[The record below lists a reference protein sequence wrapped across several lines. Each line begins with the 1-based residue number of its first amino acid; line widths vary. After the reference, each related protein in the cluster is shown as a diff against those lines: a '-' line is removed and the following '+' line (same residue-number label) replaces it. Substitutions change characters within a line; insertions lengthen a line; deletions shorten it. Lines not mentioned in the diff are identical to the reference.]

1 MNPPSLFSPISIGPQ
16 TLPNRIMIS
25 PMRQYSGNNGNANDW
40 HIAHLG
46 SLALSGA
53 GLLFVEATSVSPEG
67 RITAGCLGLYND
79 ENHQSLK
86 RVVDAVR
93 AISPIKLA
101 IQLGHAGRKAS
112 SHRPWEGGALMSAQ
126 EGGWQTIAPSA
137 LPHKVDET
145 PPKAMTAADIHRVI
159 DDFISATQRARELGF
174 DVIEVHCAHGYL
186 LHEFLSPLSNQRSD
200 EYGGSLENRMRLP
213 LAIFDAVRK
222 AAGHNMAFG
231 VRLSATD
238 WAEGGWDPEQS
249 IAFSR
254 QLQAHGADF
263 VDISS
268 GGVAAHQKITLG
280 PGYQVPFAE
289 AIRKEIS
296 IPVITVGLITEPQQA
311 EDIIREG
318 KADIVALARAFISD
332 PRWPWRAAAALG
344 GKVAGSP
351 PYFRCLPH
359 GFPTIF
365 GDVKTNQR

>member
-25 PMRQYSGNNGNANDW
+25 PMCQYSGNNGNANDW

-112 SHRPWEGGALMSAQ
+112 SHRPWEGGALMSAH

-137 LPHKVDET
+137 LPHKPEET
-145 PPKAMTAADIHRVI
+145 PPKAMTAADIHRI
-159 DDFISATQRARELGF
+159 TDDFIFATQRARELGF

-186 LHEFLSPLSNQRSD
+186 LHEFLSPLSNHRGD

-222 AAGHNMAFG
+222 AAGSGIAVG

-238 WAEGGWDPEQS
+238 WAEGGWDLEQS

-263 VDISS
+263 LDISS

-280 PGYQVPFAE
+280 PGYQVPFAQ
-289 AIRKEIS
+289 AIRAEVN

-344 GKVAGSP
+344 GQVAGSP

-359 GFPTIF
+359 GFPPIF

>member
-1 MNPPSLFSPISIGPQ
+1 MNSPLLFSPLRVGPL
-16 TLPNRIMIS
+16 TLANRIMIS
-25 PMRQYSGNNGNANDW
+25 PMCQYSGTNGNANEW

-67 RITAGCLGLYND
+67 RITPGCLGLYSD

-86 RVVDAVR
+86 RVVNTVR
-93 AISPIKLA
+93 AISPVSLA

-112 SHRPWEGGALMSAQ
+112 SHRPWEGGALMTPQ
-126 EGGWQTIAPSA
+126 EGGWETIAPSA
-137 LPHKVDET
+137 LPHKSEEA
-145 PPKAMTAADIHRVI
+145 PPKAMTEDDIARLTADFV
-159 DDFISATQRARELGF
+159 ATTKRARELGF
-174 DVIEVHCAHGYL
+174 DAIELHCAHGYL
-186 LHEFLSPLSNQRSD
+186 LHEFLSPLSNQRTD
-200 EYGGSLENRMRLP
+200 QYGGSLENRMRLP
-213 LAIFDAVRK
+213 LAIFDAVRD
-222 AAGHNMAFG
+222 AAGPDIAVG

-238 WAEGGWDPEQS
+238 WAEGGWDLEQS

-254 QLQAHGADF
+254 TLQAHGADF
-263 VDISS
+263 IDVSS

-289 AIRKEIS
+289 AIRKEID

-311 EDIIREG
+311 ENILQQG
-318 KADIVALARAFISD
+318 QADIVALARAFVSD

-344 GKVAGSP
+344 GKIAGAP
-351 PYFRCLPH
+351 PYFRCLPQ
-359 GFPTIF
+359 GSPPIF

>member
-1 MNPPSLFSPISIGPQ
+1 MNAPLLFTPLAVGPL
-16 TLPNRIMIS
+16 TLPNRIMVS
-25 PMRQYSGNNGNANDW
+25 PMCQYSGTNGNANDW
-40 HIAHLG
+40 HMAHIG

-112 SHRPWEGGALMSAQ
+112 SHRPWEGGALMTPQ
-126 EGGWQTIAPSA
+126 EGGWETIAPSA
-137 LPHKVDET
+137 LPHKSDET
-145 PPKAMTAADIHRVI
+145 APKAMTADDIARLTAEFV
-159 DDFISATQRARELGF
+159 ATTKRARELGF
-174 DVIEVHCAHGYL
+174 DVIELHCAHGYL
-186 LHEFLSPLSNQRSD
+186 LHEFLSPLSNQRTD
-200 EYGGSLENRMRLP
+200 QYGGSLENRMRLP
-213 LAIFDAVRK
+213 LAIFDAVRE
-222 AAGHNMAFG
+222 AAGPDIAVG
-231 VRLSATD
+231 ARLSATD
-238 WAEGGWDPEQS
+238 WAEGGWDLEQS

-263 VDISS
+263 IDVSS
-268 GGVAAHQKITLG
+268 GGVAAHQKITIG

-289 AIRKEIS
+289 AIRKAID
-296 IPVITVGLITEPQQA
+296 IPVIAVGLITEPQQA
-311 EDIIREG
+311 EDILQQG
-318 KADIVALARAFISD
+318 KADIVALARAFVSD

-344 GKVAGSP
+344 GKVAGCP

-359 GFPTIF
+359 GSPPIF
-365 GDVKTNQR
+365 GDVTTAQR